1 MYEVRSPSEL
11 VSKHDTWREALLVY
25 EAKDGQ
31 CSIFY
36 DGELLQ
42 GPSYPGQAQLPA
54 LRRNVPPAMK
64 RPAPPK
70 DDPDLRDPFDV
81 RRKDWREAW
90 WPETD

>member
-11 VSKHDTWREALLVY
+11 VSKHDTWREALLAY

-54 LRRNVPPAMK
+54 LRRNVPPGSAE
-64 RPAPPK
+64 RR
-70 DDPDLRDPFDV
+70 PDLRDPFD
-81 RRKDWREAW
+81 
-90 WPETD
+90 WPEAD

>member
-11 VSKHDTWREALLVY
+11 VSKHDTWREALLAY

-54 LRRNVPPAMK
+54 LRRTFHPQ
-64 RPAPPK
+64 
-70 DDPDLRDPFDV
+70 
-81 RRKDWREAW
+81 
-90 WPETD
+90 

>member
-54 LRRNVPPAMK
+54 LRRNVP
-64 RPAPPK
+64 APPK
-70 DDPDLRDPFDV
+70 DAPDLRDPSDV
-81 RRKDWREAW
+81 RREA
-90 WPETD
+90 D

>member
-11 VSKHDTWREALLVY
+11 VSKHDTWREALLAY

-54 LRRNVPPAMK
+54 LRRNVP
-64 RPAPPK
+64 APPK
-70 DDPDLRDPFDV
+70 DAPDLRDPFDV
-81 RRKDWREAW
+81 RRKEWREAW
-90 WPETD
+90 PEAD

>member
-25 EAKDGQ
+25 EARDGQ
-31 CSIFY
+31 CYIFY

-54 LRRNVPPAMK
+54 LRRNVT
-64 RPAPPK
+64 APPK

-81 RRKDWREAW
+81 RREA
-90 WPETD
+90 D